1 MSVNYEQKTA
11 ANIEELKERMK
22 IFHDSEDKNLQRILK
37 TSEIDILSLVG
48 ENANEDLRTVELIY
62 ERSRYVYSDSLEFF
76 YDNFQEQILNISLAY
91 ASLEEGEADGS

>member
-1 MSVNYEQKTA
+1 MSVDYEQKTA

-22 IFHDSEDKNLQRILK
+22 IFHDSEDKNLQRVLN
-37 TSEIDILSLVG
+37 TSEIDVLSLVG

-76 YDNFQEQILNISLAY
+76 YDNFQEPILNL
-91 ASLEEGEADGS
+91 SLEYAKVGDEDGD